1 MDTPEYKILK
11 AEHEA
16 LKVKFENMQTSLLK
30 YQTAR
35 KDTVIRIKHILN
47 TFKNLETNNEE
58 PKESIVKG
66 TVFTLNRALEINE
79 EDDAENEDV
88 PSYLKK
94 LRWVFK

>member
-1 MDTPEYKILK
+1 MDAPEYKILK
-11 AEHEA
+11 AEYEA
-16 LKVKFENMQTSLLK
+16 LKLKFGNMQTSLLK

-94 LRWVFK
+94 LRAVFK